1 MHVGV
6 IGLGETGATIVA
18 LLNEKLRN
26 ATINVYDPADWISGR
41 LLDLHHA
48 AVYNNNSIILNDFSQ
63 GGNCEYLFFC
73 AGIRNEKGG
82 NRMDMVKQN
91 KAIIKSVFEKLKV
104 SPTAKIIV
112 LTNPVELITEWIY
125 EYLDNEFVVGTGT
138 GLDYYRL
145 KYITAKK
152 LNITPKEVDI
162 PVVGEHG
169 SAMLP
174 LFSQG
179 AIEGVPALERIS
191 PKVQTELTQ
200 ELKGAASAIRLTE
213 EATKYGVAQCAI
225 DLMECFE
232 SNSSRLRFISYKV
245 PASLRHE
252 LALAYPIF
260 LSLPYAVNTNKLQE
274 KWSSYMHVKEI
285 AELKAAAKKIED
297 YYLDFS
303 E

>member
-48 AVYNNNSIILNDFSQ
+48 SVYKNNSIVLNNFSQ

-91 KAIIKSVFEKLKV
+91 KAIIKSVFDNLKV
-104 SPTAKIIV
+104 NPRAKIIV

-125 EYLDNEFVVGTGT
+125 EYLENEFVVGTGT

-145 KYITAKK
+145 KFIAARE
-152 LNITPKEVDI
+152 LGVLPIDVDI

-169 SAMLP
+169 STMLP

-179 AIEGVPALERIS
+179 TIQGVSAAKLIS
-191 PKVQTELTQ
+191 PKVQLDLTL
-200 ELKGAASAIRLTE
+200 ELKDSASTIRITE

-225 DLMECFE
+225 DLMESFE
-232 SNSSRLRFISYKV
+232 SKKKTLRFVSYKV
-245 PASLRHE
+245 PASLQDE
-252 LALAYPIF
+252 LKLSYPIF
-260 LSLPYAVNTNKLQE
+260 LSLPYAISASGLKE
-274 KWSSYMHVKEI
+274 KWSNYRGVQEI
-285 AELKAAAKKIED
+285 AQLNESAKKVEQ

-303 E
+303 D